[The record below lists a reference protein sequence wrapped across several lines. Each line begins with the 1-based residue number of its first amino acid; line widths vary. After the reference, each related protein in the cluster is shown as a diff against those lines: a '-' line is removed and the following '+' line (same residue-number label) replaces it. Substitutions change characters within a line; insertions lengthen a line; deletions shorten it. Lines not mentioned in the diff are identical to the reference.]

1 MLEER
6 RLAHEMEL
14 ERQKS
19 ANDILIARAQMEAQN
34 EVRLQEVR
42 LKYAAGA
49 YAAGQGIRPPEAN
62 GGGNA

>member
-1 MLEER
+1 
-6 RLAHEMEL
+6 
-14 ERQKS
+14 
-19 ANDILIARAQMEAQN
+19 MEAQN